1 MNPQSLNY
9 ITMTAA
15 AALVHRLLPGKMRNI
30 FLLAVSWIFYYAC
43 MPSHAPYLLVVT
55 VLAWGF
61 GLWMEKTPER
71 KKAILTLGLCAAF
84 GMLFLFKYLHFTGQ
98 VLTGILGRFGLPPI
112 ELPAFVQPLGISF
125 YLFTV
130 TGYLID
136 LYRSTVT
143 AEHDFIDFALFV
155 GFFPA
160 ILSGPI
166 ARSTHLLPQIKAHK
180 VASGPH
186 WQEAKR
192 GITRFIVGLFKKML
206 LADQLSVIVST
217 VFATPESFGGL
228 QMIVAILAYAMQ
240 IYCDFSS
247 YSDMAVGAGLLFG
260 LQLTENFDTP
270 YFSASIQEFW
280 RRWHI
285 SLSTWFRDYLYF
297 PLGGSRKG
305 TLRLYLNQMIVFAV
319 SGLWHGA
326 ANHYLAWGLLH
337 GGYQVCGRIMRPLLK
352 PMREKLDAH
361 PVTRAVHRLC
371 AMGITFGLTCLA
383 WVFFRADSVSHA
395 FRILMRL
402 TTRGVFDL
410 SVLGLSMPVLRLIGL
425 ALLLLLLWDLCAK
438 KYDLVNRISDTVWL
452 RWIFW
457 TALVLLVLCFGAYG
471 SGYNAAEFV
480 YFQF

>member
-1 MNPQSLNY
+1 MNPQSFDY
-9 ITMTAA
+9 ITTMAA
-15 AALVHRLLPGKMRNI
+15 AALLHRLLPGRLRNL
-30 FLLAVSWIFYYAC
+30 FLLGASWLFYLSC
-43 MPSHAPYLLVVT
+43 MPTHAPWLLAAT
-55 VLAWGF
+55 LGAWGLALAMEKKPAHKKSILTF
-61 GLWMEKTPER
+61 GL
-71 KKAILTLGLCAAF
+71 LAAF
-84 GMLFLFKYLHFTGQ
+84 GMLYVFKYLSFTGQ
-98 VLTGILGRFGLPPI
+98 ILTALLGRFGLGPI
-112 ELPAFVQPLGISF
+112 TLPAFVQPLGISF

-136 LYRSTVT
+136 VYRGTSA
-143 AEHDFIDFALFV
+143 AEHDLIDFALFV

-180 VASGPH
+180 TAPAPS
-186 WQEAKR
+186 WELAKE

-206 LADQLSVIVST
+206 LADQLSVIVAA
-217 VFATPESFGGL
+217 VFAAPESFGGL
-228 QMIVAILAYAMQ
+228 QTWLAILAYAMQ

-260 LQLTENFDTP
+260 LHLAENFDTP

-280 RRWHI
+280 RRWHV

-305 TLRLYLNQMIVFAV
+305 TLRLYVNQMTVFAV

-337 GGYQVCGRIMRPLLK
+337 GGYQVFGRMVRPLLK
-352 PMREKLDAH
+352 PLRDRLDSH
-361 PVTRAVHRLC
+361 PVTRALHRLC
-371 AMGITFGLTCLA
+371 AIGTTFGLTCLA

-395 FRILMRL
+395 FRILARL

-410 SVLGLSMPVLRLIGL
+410 SVLGLSIPILRLIGI
-425 ALLLLLLWDLCAK
+425 ALILLLLWDLTAK
-438 KYDLVNRISDTVWL
+438 RYALVEKLCRTVWL

-457 TALVLLVLCFGAYG
+457 TTLVVLVLCFGAYG
-471 SGYNAAEFV
+471 SGYNAADFV

>member
-9 ITMTAA
+9 ITMTAG
-15 AALVHRLLPGKMRNI
+15 AALVHRLLPGRMRNL
-30 FLLAVSWIFYYAC
+30 FLLAVSWIFYIVC
-43 MPSHAPYLLVVT
+43 MPSHSPWLFAVT
-55 VLAWGF
+55 LAAWGL
-61 GLWMEKTPER
+61 GLWMEKQPGR

-84 GMLFLFKYLHFTGQ
+84 GMLFLFKYLSFTGQ
-98 VLTGILGRFGLPPI
+98 LLSSLLGRLSLDAI
-112 ELPAFVQPLGISF
+112 TLPAFVQPLGISF

-136 LYRSTVT
+136 LYRGTAA
-143 AEHDFIDFALFV
+143 AEHDFVDFALFV

-180 VASGPH
+180 AAPGPH
-186 WQEAKR
+186 WAAAKR
-192 GITRFIVGLFKKML
+192 GITRFLVGLFKKML
-206 LADQLSVIVST
+206 LADQLSVVVST
-217 VFATPESFGGL
+217 VFAAPESFGGL
-228 QMIVAILAYAMQ
+228 QVAVAILAYAMQ

-305 TLRLYLNQMIVFAV
+305 TLRLYFNQMTVFAV

-337 GGYQVCGRIMRPLLK
+337 GGYQVCGRMVRPLLK
-352 PMREKLDAH
+352 PLRDRLDAH
-361 PVTRAVHRLC
+361 PVTRALHRLC
-371 AMGITFGLTCLA
+371 AMGMTFGLTCLA

-395 FRILMRL
+395 FRILARL
-402 TTRGVFDL
+402 TGRGVFDL
-410 SVLGLSMPVLRLIGL
+410 TALGLSMPVLKLIAL
-425 ALLLLLLWDLCAK
+425 ALVLLLLWDLTAK
-438 KYDLVNRISDTVWL
+438 KYSLVARISDTVWL
-452 RWIFW
+452 RWLFW
-457 TALVLLVLCFGAYG
+457 TALVLIVLCFGAYG

>member
-15 AALVHRLLPGKMRNI
+15 ATLIHRLLPGRMRNL
-30 FLLAVSWIFYYAC
+30 FLLAVSWIFYIQC
-43 MPSHAPYLLVVT
+43 MPSHSPWLFAVT
-55 VLAWGF
+55 LAAWGL
-61 GLWMEKTPER
+61 GLWMEKRPEQ
-71 KKAILTLGLCAAF
+71 KKAILTLGLCSAF
-84 GMLFLFKYLHFTGQ
+84 GMLFLFKYLSFTGQ
-98 VLTGILGRFGLPPI
+98 LLSSLLGRFGFGAI
-112 ELPAFVQPLGISF
+112 TLPAFVQPLGISF

-136 LYRSTVT
+136 LYRGTAA
-143 AEHDFIDFALFV
+143 AEHDFVDFALFV

-180 VASGPH
+180 AAPGPH
-186 WQEAKR
+186 WAAVKR
-192 GITRFIVGLFKKML
+192 GITRFLIGLFKKML

-217 VFATPESFGGL
+217 VFAAPESFGGL
-228 QMIVAILAYAMQ
+228 QVAVAILAYAMQ

-247 YSDMAVGAGLLFG
+247 YSDMAVGAGQLFG

-305 TLRLYLNQMIVFAV
+305 TLRLYFNQMTVFAV

-337 GGYQVCGRIMRPLLK
+337 GGYQVCGRMVRPLLK
-352 PMREKLDAH
+352 PLRDRLDAH
-361 PVTRAVHRLC
+361 PVTRALHRLC
-371 AMGITFGLTCLA
+371 AMGMTFGLTCLA

-395 FRILMRL
+395 FRILARL
-402 TTRGVFDL
+402 TGRGVFDL
-410 SVLGLSMPVLRLIGL
+410 TALGLSMPVLKLIAL
-425 ALLLLLLWDLCAK
+425 ALVLLLLWDLTAK
-438 KYDLVNRISDTVWL
+438 KYSLVARISDTVWL
-452 RWIFW
+452 RWLFW
-457 TALVLLVLCFGAYG
+457 TALVLIVLCFGAYG

>member
-1 MNPQSLNY
+1 MNPQSLSY
-9 ITMTAA
+9 ISMLAA
-15 AALVHRLLPGKMRNI
+15 SAITHRLLPALFRNL
-30 FLLAVSWIFYYAC
+30 FLLAVSWVFYFRC
-43 MPSHAPYLLVVT
+43 MPSHSPYLLAVT
-55 VLAWGF
+55 VAAYALAIAMEKRPDRKKVILTF
-61 GLWMEKTPER
+61 GLV
-71 KKAILTLGLCAAF
+71 AAF
-84 GMLFLFKYLHFTGQ
+84 GMLFVFKYLQFSGQ
-98 VLTGILGRFGLPPI
+98 LLSRLLQFVHLGPI

-136 LYRSTVT
+136 VYRGTSA
-143 AEHDFIDFALFV
+143 AERCFIDFALFV

-166 ARSTHLLPQIKAHK
+166 ARSTQLLPQIRTHA
-180 VASGPH
+180 
-186 WQEAKR
+186 EAAPSWADAKT
-192 GITRFIVGLFKKML
+192 GITRFLVGLFKKML
-206 LADQLSVIVST
+206 LADVLSVVVAT
-217 VFATPESFGGL
+217 VFAAPESFAGL
-228 QMIVAILAYAMQ
+228 QVALAILAYALQ

-260 LQLTENFDTP
+260 LHLTENFDTP

-305 TLRLYLNQMIVFAV
+305 TLRLYFNQMTVFAV

-337 GGYQVCGRIMRPLLK
+337 GGYQVAGRMVRPILK
-352 PMREKLDAH
+352 PIRDRLDSH
-361 PVTRAVHRLC
+361 PITRLLHRLC
-371 AMGITFGLTCLA
+371 AVGCTFLLTNLA

-395 FRILMRL
+395 LRILSRL
-402 TTRGVFDL
+402 TTRGVLDL
-410 SVLGLSMPVLRLIGL
+410 AALGLDMPQLRLVGL
-425 ALLLLLLWDLCAK
+425 CLLLLFLWDLLAK
-438 KYDLVNRISDTVWL
+438 RCRLIERLGNTVWL

-457 TALVLLVLCFGAYG
+457 TALTLLVLCFGAYG
-471 SGYNAAEFV
+471 TGYNAGEFV

>member
-1 MNPQSLNY
+1 MNPQSLDY
-9 ITMTAA
+9 ITMTAG
-15 AALVHRLLPGKMRNI
+15 AALVHRLLPCKYRNL
-30 FLLAVSWIFYYAC
+30 FLLAVSWIFYIRC
-43 MPSHAPYLLVVT
+43 MPSHSPYLFAATLA
-55 VLAWGF
+55 AWGL
-61 GLWMEKTPER
+61 GLWMEKKPEH
-71 KKAILTLGLCAAF
+71 KKGILSLGLCAAF
-84 GMLFLFKYLHFTGQ
+84 GMLFLFKYLNFTGQ
-98 VLTGILGRFGLPPI
+98 LLSALLVRLRMQPI

-136 LYRSTVT
+136 LYRGDRT
-143 AEHDFIDFALFV
+143 AEHDLVDFSLFV

-160 ILSGPI
+160 VLSGPI
-166 ARSTHLLPQIKAHK
+166 ARSNHLLPQIKAHK
-180 VASGPH
+180 EQLEPDSRMV
-186 WQEAKR
+186 KT
-192 GITRFIVGLFKKML
+192 GITRFLIGLFKKMV
-206 LADQLSVIVST
+206 LADQLSVIVAT
-217 VFATPESFGGL
+217 VYAAPENFGGL
-228 QMIVAILAYAMQ
+228 QTAVAILAYSLQ

-260 LQLTENFDTP
+260 LHVTENFDTP
-270 YFSASIQEFW
+270 YFSSSIQEFW

-305 TLRLYLNQMIVFAV
+305 TLRLYVNQMIVFAV

-337 GGYQVCGRIMRPLLK
+337 GGYQVAGRMLRPWLK
-352 PMREKLDAH
+352 PMRDKLDAH
-361 PVTRAVHRLC
+361 PISRFVHKLC
-371 AMGITFGLTCLA
+371 AVGCTFGMTSVA

-395 FRILMRL
+395 FRILLRL

-410 SVLGLSMPVLRLIGL
+410 TVLGLSLPVLRLLGISI
-425 ALLLLLLWDLCAK
+425 LLLLLWDLTAK
-438 KYDLVNRISDTVWL
+438 KYDLIERLCKTVWL

-457 TALVLLVLCFGAYG
+457 TLLVLVVLCFGAYG
-471 SGYNAAEFV
+471 TGYNAGEFV

>member
-15 AALVHRLLPGKMRNI
+15 AALIHRLLPGRMRNL
-30 FLLAVSWIFYYAC
+30 FLLAVSWIFYIQC
-43 MPSHAPYLLVVT
+43 MPSHSPWLFAVT
-55 VLAWGF
+55 LAAWGL
-61 GLWMEKTPER
+61 GLWMEKRPEQ
-71 KKAILTLGLCAAF
+71 KKAILTLGLCSAF
-84 GMLFLFKYLHFTGQ
+84 GMLFLFKYLSFTGQ
-98 VLTGILGRFGLPPI
+98 LLSSLLGRFGFGAI
-112 ELPAFVQPLGISF
+112 TLPAFVQPLGISF

-136 LYRSTVT
+136 LYRGTAA
-143 AEHDFIDFALFV
+143 AEHDFVDFALFV

-180 VASGPH
+180 AASGPH
-186 WQEAKR
+186 WAAAKR
-192 GITRFIVGLFKKML
+192 GITRFLIGLFKKML

-217 VFATPESFGGL
+217 VFAAPESFGGL
-228 QMIVAILAYAMQ
+228 QVAVAILAYAMQ

-305 TLRLYLNQMIVFAV
+305 TLRLYFNQMTVFAV

-337 GGYQVCGRIMRPLLK
+337 GGYQVCGRMVRPLLK
-352 PMREKLDAH
+352 PLRDRLDAH
-361 PVTRAVHRLC
+361 PVTRALHRLC
-371 AMGITFGLTCLA
+371 AVGMTFGLTCLA

-395 FRILMRL
+395 FRILARL
-402 TTRGVFDL
+402 TGRGVFDL
-410 SVLGLSMPVLRLIGL
+410 TALGLSMPILRMILI
-425 ALLLLLLWDLCAK
+425 ALVLLLLWDLTAK
-438 KYDLVNRISDTVWL
+438 KYDLVARINDTVWL
-452 RWIFW
+452 RWFFW
-457 TALVLLVLCFGAYG
+457 TALVLMVLCFGAYG

>member
-15 AALVHRLLPGKMRNI
+15 ATLIHRLLPGRMRNL
-30 FLLAVSWIFYYAC
+30 FLLAVSWIFYIQC
-43 MPSHAPYLLVVT
+43 MPSHSPWLFAVT
-55 VLAWGF
+55 LAAWGL
-61 GLWMEKTPER
+61 GLWMEKRPEQ
-71 KKAILTLGLCAAF
+71 KKAILTLGLCSAF
-84 GMLFLFKYLHFTGQ
+84 GMLFLFKYLSFTGQ
-98 VLTGILGRFGLPPI
+98 LLSSLLGRFGFGAI
-112 ELPAFVQPLGISF
+112 TLPAFVQPLGISF

-136 LYRSTVT
+136 LYRGTAA
-143 AEHDFIDFALFV
+143 AEHDFVDFALFV

-180 VASGPH
+180 AAPGPH
-186 WQEAKR
+186 WAAVKR
-192 GITRFIVGLFKKML
+192 GITRFLIGLFKKML

-217 VFATPESFGGL
+217 VFAAPESFGGL
-228 QMIVAILAYAMQ
+228 QVAVAILAYAMQ

-305 TLRLYLNQMIVFAV
+305 TLRLYFNQMTVFAV

-337 GGYQVCGRIMRPLLK
+337 GGYQVCGRMVRPLLK
-352 PMREKLDAH
+352 PLRDRLDAH
-361 PVTRAVHRLC
+361 PVTRALHRLC
-371 AMGITFGLTCLA
+371 AMGMTFGLTCLA

-395 FRILMRL
+395 FRILARL
-402 TTRGVFDL
+402 TGRGVFDL
-410 SVLGLSMPVLRLIGL
+410 TALGLSMPVLRLIL
-425 ALLLLLLWDLCAK
+425 IALVLLLLWDLTAK
-438 KYDLVNRISDTVWL
+438 KYDLVARISDTVWL
-452 RWIFW
+452 RWFFW
-457 TALVLLVLCFGAYG
+457 TALVLMVLCFGAYG